1 MLAWLSPILSFL
13 GGPIVK
19 GAVEA
24 YQSKLAAGNTA
35 ERIEADL
42 ALRELEVQQK
52 ELELRNQLKIAEIGK
67 WYEPDH
73 LFGYIMVG
81 YFFTIAIWDSVL
93 QDWTHHST
101 PALKGDAGL
110 WAGWIM
116 AFYVG
121 LRGSQNLARIIKR

>member
-13 GGPIVK
+13 GGPIVNGLI
-19 GAVEA
+19 GAYKE
-24 YQSKLAAGNTA
+24 KLAAGNTS
-35 ERIEADL
+35 ERIAADL
-42 ALRELEVQQK
+42 ADRELQVQQRELEVHA
-52 ELELRNQLKIAEIGK
+52 QLKTAEIGK

-73 LFGYIMVG
+73 LFGYIMVI
-81 YFFTIAIWDSVL
+81 YFFTIAVWDSVL

-101 PALKGDAGL
+101 PALKGDAGV

-121 LRGSQNLARIIKR
+121 LRGAQNLARIIKR